1 MDYLFKAIKF
11 LKPDSE
17 FSYENE
23 DYSTI
28 NWNKL
33 SGKAPTQNEID
44 AAIEKIKALEIQE
57 QTDRENK
64 KSALLKR
71 LGLTEEEAQLLIS

>member
-57 QTDRENK
+57 QTDKENK

>member
-44 AAIEKIKALEIQE
+44 AAIEKIKALEIE
-57 QTDRENK
+57 EKIDKENK
-64 KSALLKR
+64 KTALLEK
-71 LGLTEEEAQLLIS
+71 LGISEEEAQLLIS